1 MAYEHNNQSNGSEG
15 YGSYSYNGKDEYYL
29 NNYRGSGG
37 GGGYRGSR
45 GRGSRGNNYY
55 GNSYRGGSIR
65 GGGGYYKSYNNN
77 YYGGR
82 GGGHRSYSNYHDQG
96 NDTAGSSTTS
106 SQNGEYESQ
115 DNTQETEH
123 SYSSRPHISG
133 FHRGSYRG
141 GFRGSYR
148 GRGGGGSFNNG
159 LAATASPTTTR
170 HYKDI
175 INENKLKNFNNPWI
189 NIMRIEDEP
198 TQNKLEKSYNDMTE
212 LDSSILE
219 LQKSKLKLEMSMS
232 LIEKQ
237 IDKEGLHVELTNEK
251 LEEFAYL

>member
-15 YGSYSYNGKDEYYL
+15 YGSYSSYNGKDEYYL

-37 GGGYRGSR
+37 GGYRGSR
-45 GRGSRGNNYY
+45 GRGSRG
-55 GNSYRGGSIR
+55 
-65 GGGGYYKSYNNN
+65 YNNN

-148 GRGGGGSFNNG
+148 GRGGGSFNNG

-251 LEEFAYL
+251 LEEFDNL